1 MLCETVGEDITSPL
15 CRGRVITLPS
25 SEKTWVNFK
34 YEQLPSL
41 CYWCGRLNHDDR
53 DYDIWMESNGTPL
66 STEKQQFD
74 PFLRAPP
81 FKIAN
86 KDVINVQVS
95 SRKRIG
101 GLNGE
106 KWGRKRFRLR
116 VVATQIWW
124 SRWWKPL
131 WIVK

>member
-1 MLCETVGEDITSPL
+1 MLCETVGEVQNSTGAMDEDSGSFFRVRVVEDITSPL
-15 CRGRVITLPS
+15 CRGRVITLSS

-66 STEKQQFD
+66 STEKQQFG
-74 PFLRAPP
+74 PFLRAPT

-86 KDVINVQVS
+86 KDVIDVP
-95 SRKRIG
+95 G
-101 GLNGE
+101 FFE
-106 KWGRKRFRLR
+106 K
-116 VVATQIWW
+116 TN
-124 SRWWKPL
+124 
-131 WIVK
+131 